1 MYSIYQVMF
10 GDTLESIANKTN
22 TTVDKLREINSV
34 LNLDNGSYIIVP
46 ANSDDAFTMYIVKS
60 GDNLYGIA
68 REYNISVDDLVT
80 LNGLNKNDYLYPNQ
94 EIMVPTGKAS
104 IYITKDGDTIDK
116 VLMNFNTDFE
126 ELKRQNRNL
135 YLASDQII
143 TFRDNFMN
151 NNI

>member
-22 TTVDKLREINSV
+22 TTVDKSRGIHSV

-46 ANSDDAFTMYIVKS
+46 ANSDDTFTMYVVKP
-60 GDNLYGIA
+60 GDTLYGIA
-68 REYNISVDDLVT
+68 NNYNMSVDDLVT

-94 EIMVPTGKAS
+94 EIMVPTGKS
-104 IYITKDGDTIDK
+104 NFYITKDGDTIDK
-116 VLMNFNTDFE
+116 VLMNFNTNFD

>member
-10 GDTLESIANKTN
+10 GDTLESITSKTN
-22 TTVDKLREINSV
+22 TTVDKLREINSI

-46 ANSDDAFTMYIVKS
+46 ANSDYAFTMYIVKS

-68 REYNISVDDLVT
+68 RDYNISVDDLVT

-94 EIMVPTGKAS
+94 EIMVPTGKAN

-143 TFRDNFMN
+143 TFRDNNM
-151 NNI
+151 